1 MVRFTRRGLLPL
13 SLLTL
18 LALTAGCTGSGV
30 GDDAAGTGVRVDG
43 NIGLEGYEQV
53 LHRRIAREAR
63 RQPLG
68 EHLDSPRTVEI
79 EMELSSSG
87 ALRLA
92 QISQSSGDPDLDRLI
107 LQAVVA
113 GSPYPEPPHNI
124 TAGLEYDIELRF
136 VPVTASR

>member
-1 MVRFTRRGLLPL
+1 MVRLTRRGLLPL

-30 GDDAAGTGVRVDG
+30 GDDTAGSGVQVDG

-68 EHLDSPRTVEI
+68 KHLETPRTVEI
-79 EMELSSSG
+79 EMELSSNG

-92 QISQSSGDPDLDRLI
+92 QISQSSGDPDVDRLI

-113 GSPYPEPPHNI
+113 GSPYPEPPHNLP
-124 TAGLEYDIELRF
+124 AGLEYDIELRF
-136 VPVTASR
+136 IPVTASR